1 MSVQNGLFDNV
12 MTDVSG
18 KVRLESEDPRWIQLF
33 STKTISQLSAEE
45 VGWYAAR
52 LIEHNP
58 ATGNLIQML
67 DQTSSKLQQVTS
79 RRTSP
84 PSQLTEQCCSAL
96 FLTTLLLHHIIAHS
110 SVHEVSTHQ
119 LSASHCFTVERSL
132 LKFCIATTAASDH
145 GRLGRSRLTQIG
157 VQPGPNHHFAQRRC
171 SGEVNTRAGDGAGC
185 SHCKVSRCYYV
196 FIYSIA
202 ID

>member
-67 DQTSSKLQQVTS
+67 DQTSSKLQQVTP

-110 SVHEVSTHQ
+110 SLHEVSTHQ
-119 LSASHCFTVERSL
+119 LSVSHCFTFERSL
-132 LKFCIATTAASDH
+132 LKILYSYYGSF
-145 GRLGRSRLTQIG
+145 RSRKAGQIKTYTNRG
-157 VQPGPNHHFAQRRC
+157 TA
-171 SGEVNTRAGDGAGC
+171 RAKPPLRA
-185 SHCKVSRCYYV
+185 
-196 FIYSIA
+196 A
-202 ID
+202 AM

>member
-1 MSVQNGLFDNV
+1 LAPFAQAFIMSVQNGLFDNV

-45 VGWYAAR
+45 VGWYAVR

-110 SVHEVSTHQ
+110 SLSEVSTRR
-119 LSASHCFTVERSL
+119 LVSLMVFNVERSCHNSVQL
-132 LKFCIATTAASDH
+132 LRQLQITEGWADQDLHKSGYNQSQTTTS
-145 GRLGRSRLTQIG
+145 RS
-157 VQPGPNHHFAQRRC
+157 
-171 SGEVNTRAGDGAGC
+171 GDVVGKLIHELVTALDAPTA
-185 SHCKVSRCYYV
+185 K
-196 FIYSIA
+196 
-202 ID
+202 